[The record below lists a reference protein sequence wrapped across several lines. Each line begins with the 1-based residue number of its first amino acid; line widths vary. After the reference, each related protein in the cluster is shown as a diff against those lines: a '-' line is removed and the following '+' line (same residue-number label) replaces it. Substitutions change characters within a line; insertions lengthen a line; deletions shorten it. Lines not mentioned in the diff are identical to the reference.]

1 MMLVDWTPAP
11 AFIGSLVAASV
22 LELTGW
28 SATNECKLLFLSLSI
43 FCLSLRC
50 LISKVSG
57 VPTSD
62 PSSDGEFHAQQGRE
76 NGAHSVG
83 VFVLFLLLAYHSSFA
98 LALPTSFSSWCVRL

>member
-50 LISKVSG
+50 LISKAS
-57 VPTSD
+57 
-62 PSSDGEFHAQQGRE
+62 
-76 NGAHSVG
+76 
-83 VFVLFLLLAYHSSFA
+83 
-98 LALPTSFSSWCVRL
+98 

>member
-43 FCLSLRC
+43 FCLSLRS

-57 VPTSD
+57 VLLPVTHLRMVNFMRSKAERMERIRWGSLFFFFFSPTT
-62 PSSDGEFHAQQGRE
+62 P
-76 NGAHSVG
+76 
-83 VFVLFLLLAYHSSFA
+83 LLH
-98 LALPTSFSSWCVRL
+98 